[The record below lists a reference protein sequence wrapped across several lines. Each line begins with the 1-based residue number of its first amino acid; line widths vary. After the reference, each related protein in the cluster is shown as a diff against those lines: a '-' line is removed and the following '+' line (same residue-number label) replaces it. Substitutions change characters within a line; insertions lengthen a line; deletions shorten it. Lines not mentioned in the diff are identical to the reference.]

1 MAKQVDQYSTIETF
15 RQVFNEVSSDM
26 GDTSG
31 LRTESQETLVDAV
44 NSIEDKAFFFQEYRF
59 VATAG
64 QTTFSGND
72 VANQIMRTAAKR
84 GTAVHE
90 LAENYLN
97 NEELS
102 NQDVLPLAMFTILK
116 PELDNINN
124 IVLQEGALYSDKWGV
139 AGRVDCIAEYD
150 GKLSIIDFKTS
161 SKLKEE
167 SWIKGYFMQCSAYAV
182 MYEERTGIPVSQI
195 VIMIAVDSEH
205 PQVFIKKR
213 NDYIKDFISYR
224 EAYDAVLI
232 D

>member
-1 MAKQVDQYSTIETF
+1 MKFKHVGCDIDYDLETETINGKRFYKTPEGLLYPSVTTITSQHGKDKIIEWRKRVGEEEANRIST
-15 RQVFNEVSSDM
+15 RASN
-26 GDTSG
+26 
-31 LRTESQETLVDAV
+31 
-44 NSIEDKAFFFQEYRF
+44 
-59 VATAG
+59 
-64 QTTFSGND
+64 
-72 VANQIMRTAAKR
+72 R
-84 GTAVHE
+84 GTKVHKIC
-90 LAENYLN
+90 ENYLN
-97 NEELS
+97 NEEDYART
-102 NQDVLPLAMFTILK
+102 NPAHIHKTMPDTIAMFKSLQ
-116 PELDNINN
+116 PLLDEHVNN
-124 IVLQEGALYSDKWGV
+124 IHALEIPLYSHHLKV

-167 SWIKGYFMQCSAYAV
+167 NWIKGYFMQCSAYAV

>member
-1 MAKQVDQYSTIETF
+1 MKFKHVGCDIDYDLETETINGKRFYKTPEGLLYPSVTTITSQHGKDKIIEWRKRVGEEEANRIST
-15 RQVFNEVSSDM
+15 RASN
-26 GDTSG
+26 
-31 LRTESQETLVDAV
+31 
-44 NSIEDKAFFFQEYRF
+44 
-59 VATAG
+59 
-64 QTTFSGND
+64 
-72 VANQIMRTAAKR
+72 R
-84 GTAVHE
+84 GTKVHKIC
-90 LAENYLN
+90 ENYLN
-97 NEELS
+97 NEEDYART
-102 NQDVLPLAMFTILK
+102 NPAHIHKTMPDTIAMFKSLQ
-116 PELDNINN
+116 PLLDEHVNN
-124 IVLQEGALYSDKWGV
+124 IHALEIPLYSHHLKV

-161 SKLKEE
+161 GKLKEE

>member
-1 MAKQVDQYSTIETF
+1 MKFKHVGCDIDYDLETETINGKRFYKTPEGLLYPSVTTITSQHGKDKILEWRKRVGEEEANRIST
-15 RQVFNEVSSDM
+15 RASN
-26 GDTSG
+26 
-31 LRTESQETLVDAV
+31 
-44 NSIEDKAFFFQEYRF
+44 
-59 VATAG
+59 
-64 QTTFSGND
+64 
-72 VANQIMRTAAKR
+72 R
-84 GTAVHE
+84 GTKVHKIC
-90 LAENYLN
+90 ENYLN
-97 NEELS
+97 NEEDYART
-102 NQDVLPLAMFTILK
+102 NPAHIHKTMPDTIAMFKSLQ
-116 PELDNINN
+116 PLLDEHVNN
-124 IVLQEGALYSDKWGV
+124 IHALEIPLYSHHLRV

-161 SKLKEE
+161 SKLKDE

>member
-1 MAKQVDQYSTIETF
+1 MMFETIYEYEDFAQSTTSEDGGRVYVNASGTAYPSATTVLGVLSRDSIAAWRKRVGEEEANRISTKA
-15 RQVFNEVSSDM
+15 SS
-26 GDTSG
+26 
-31 LRTESQETLVDAV
+31 
-44 NSIEDKAFFFQEYRF
+44 
-59 VATAG
+59 
-64 QTTFSGND
+64 
-72 VANQIMRTAAKR
+72 R
-84 GTAVHE
+84 GTRVHKIC
-90 LAENYLN
+90 ENYLN
-97 NEELS
+97 NEEDYARKTMPDS
-102 NQDVLPLAMFTILK
+102 VAMFKTLQ
-116 PELDNINN
+116 PLLDEHVNN
-124 IVLQEGALYSDKWGV
+124 IHALEIPLYSHHLKV

-213 NDYIKDFISYR
+213 NDYIRDFISYR

>member
-1 MAKQVDQYSTIETF
+1 MKFKHIGCDIDYDLETETINGKRFYKTPEGFLYPSVTTITSQHGKDKIIEWRKRVGEEEANRIST
-15 RQVFNEVSSDM
+15 
-26 GDTSG
+26 
-31 LRTESQETLVDAV
+31 
-44 NSIEDKAFFFQEYRF
+44 KA
-59 VATAG
+59 
-64 QTTFSGND
+64 SN
-72 VANQIMRTAAKR
+72 R
-84 GTAVHE
+84 GTKVHKIC
-90 LAENYLN
+90 ENYLN
-97 NEELS
+97 NEEDYART
-102 NQDVLPLAMFTILK
+102 NPAHIHKTMPDTIAMFKSLQ
-116 PELDNINN
+116 PLLDEHVNN
-124 IVLQEGALYSDKWGV
+124 IHALEIPLYSHHLKV